1 MGVAKPTIAM
11 LAAALG
17 LAGFA
22 GLAVAGP
29 ECKCRADGQ
38 QYSQGQILCI
48 RGKLQ
53 RCEMALNNS
62 SWKVIADICPLAGV
76 AEEPAFPH
84 SPRS

>member
-1 MGVAKPTIAM
+1 MGLKSTSFALMAM
-11 LAAALG
+11 LL
-17 LAGFA
+17 GFA
-22 GLAVAGP
+22 APAGAGP

-38 QYSQGQILCI
+38 QYSQGQILCL

-62 SWKVIADICPLAGV
+62 SWKVIADICPLAHIP
-76 AEEPAFPH
+76 EKPAFPY

>member
-1 MGVAKPTIAM
+1 MFAM
-11 LAAALG
+11 VLSLAAP
-17 LAGFA
+17 AG
-22 GLAVAGP
+22 AGP
-29 ECKCRADGQ
+29 ECKCRAEGQ

-62 SWKVIADICPLAGV
+62 SWKVIADICPLADLPRK
-76 AEEPAFPH
+76 PAFPH

>member
-1 MGVAKPTIAM
+1 MS
-11 LAAALG
+11 

-22 GLAVAGP
+22 MPASAGP

-38 QYSQGQILCI
+38 QYSQGQILCLF
-48 RGKLQ
+48 GKLQ

-62 SWKVIADICPLAGV
+62 SWKVIADICPLADLPKK
-76 AEEPAFPH
+76 PAFPH